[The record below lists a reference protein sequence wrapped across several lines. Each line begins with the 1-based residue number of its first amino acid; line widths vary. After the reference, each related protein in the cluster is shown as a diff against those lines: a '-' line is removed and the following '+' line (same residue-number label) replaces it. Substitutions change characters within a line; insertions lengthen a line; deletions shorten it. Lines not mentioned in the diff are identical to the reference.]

1 MPPMKCLQQVFVLSL
16 LLNLQGCHE
25 KVGLLFELTMNKVQ
39 QHVLLMEYLSRVV
52 WKNYSLQKC

>member
-1 MPPMKCLQQVFVLSL
+1 MKCLQQVFVLSL